1 MLSFNKTLRTGDTY
15 TFSVSNAGK
24 DKVRWHSSKSSV
36 LTVDS
41 KGKCKAVKHGTAS
54 VTAKVNC
61 PGLRFRALPQLVG
74 HHAAVQDRVLGEKRI
89 PFDVSLD
96 PFYSEENMMHL
107 SRSIRNLES
116 GNGSEHDIIED

>member
-54 VTAKVNC
+54 VTAKVNVLVC
-61 PGLRFRALPQLVG
+61 DSARYRNWSGTMQRF
-74 HHAAVQDRVLGEKRI
+74 KI
-89 PFDVSLD
+89 VSWG
-96 PFYSEENMMHL
+96 
-107 SRSIRNLES
+107 RSGFRLMFLLIRF
-116 GNGSEHDIIED
+116 IRKKT